1 MTDPTQRVASTDLG
15 SRAVKGAGIPVVAES
30 DEAPGSTGLKNA
42 LERLARGERTDLA
55 ALLHEVEVD
64 VLLDGTKLTC
74 HCYALKIDGNGRP
87 RVGALADAICESMTD
102 FAIPR
107 SRIEEAR
114 ARDAS
119 TGSTRNM
126 TRLQNEAR
134 GLFTDIENSGEGGE
148 LLLFVLAE
156 ILLKLPQVLCK
167 MSLKTNTRMH
177 VHGVDGVHAGVD
189 PDTGRLAL
197 YWGESKIYADATT
210 AIRECLAS
218 LAPMLVREGPQ
229 SAASRDL
236 QLLQRAM
243 DVNDAALELALK
255 QFLDPRHEAHN
266 ALEFRGLCLVGF
278 DCDAYPHMGAQQE
291 AVVSAVLGQL
301 PRWKQALARRVR
313 EEALDAFA
321 LHVFCVPF
329 PDVEAFRKEMQR
341 FIGVQR
347 AAA

>member
-1 MTDPTQRVASTDLG
+1 MTDPTHNRLPADTEAQSHGNADSSTADVG
-15 SRAVKGAGIPVVAES
+15 GGFSG
-30 DEAPGSTGLKNA
+30 TGLSNA
-42 LERLARGERTDLA
+42 LERLARGERADLV
-55 ALLHEVEVD
+55 ALLHEVEID
-64 VLLDGTKLTC
+64 VVLDGTKLTC

-87 RVGALADAICESMTD
+87 RVSELAEAICESMTD

-107 SRIEEAR
+107 SRIEDAR
-114 ARDAS
+114 ARDAQS
-119 TGSTRNM
+119 GSTRNM

-134 GLFTDIENSGEGGE
+134 SLFTDIANSGEGGE

-156 ILLKLPQVLCK
+156 ILLQLPQVLCK

-197 YWGESKIYADATT
+197 YWGESKIYGDATA

-229 SAASRDL
+229 SGASRDL

-243 DVNDAALELALK
+243 DVNDPALELALK
-255 QFLDPRHEAHN
+255 QFLDPRHEAYN
-266 ALEFRGLCLVGF
+266 TVEFRGLCLVGF
-278 DCDAYPHMGAQQE
+278 DCDAYPRTGAQQE
-291 AVVSAVLGQL
+291 AVVSAVLAQL
-301 PRWKQALARRVR
+301 PRWKQALTRRVQ
-313 EEALDAFA
+313 EEVLDGFA

-329 PDVEAFRKEMQR
+329 PDVESFREHMR
-341 FIGVQR
+341 GFIGIRR